1 MPPTKTKKRAL
12 DAQEAADAPDAGA
25 QPTPAKQAR
34 QTEPY
39 DFYRSKD
46 VTPDELPKIADALGA
61 QTDITDEM
69 LESIKISVDASQ
81 KKITLAGFDKAFR
94 FAGNVQ
100 LYGPDG
106 EGMYPNLK
114 DLKGIVSITEQ
125 GYNKFVDWI
134 AAQFAKYKDAIAK
147 FFSPGPAKNDFTN
160 DPKVWVQ
167 NAIKDG
173 TINLPVKRTERYND
187 DGSINRVSTTLTAKT
202 KVTRKGSGGTAEDE
216 ALAGRLFGRDVAE
229 HVRAEQAAGKKFH
242 LPSMTDALGAPIDP
256 EKLFTTG
263 RARLVGVLEVALV
276 SLFVIEAKSQ
286 RVPNFSSVTMLNGIT
301 GIRIIESGASAAP
314 VMTDENRIKLAALL

>member
-12 DAQEAADAPDAGA
+12 DAQEAADAGP

-39 DFYRSKD
+39 NFFTPKD
-46 VTPDELPKIADALGA
+46 VTPDELAKIADALGA

-81 KKITLAGFDKAFR
+81 KKITLAGFDKVFR

-114 DLKGIVSITEQ
+114 DLKGIVPITEQ

-134 AAQFAKYKDAIAK
+134 AAQFAKFKDAIAK
-147 FFSPGPAKNDFTN
+147 FFSPGPAKNDFLN

-187 DGSINRVSTTLTAKT
+187 DGSIDRVSTTLTAKA
-202 KVTRKGSGGTAEDE
+202 KVTRKGSGRNAEDDE
-216 ALAGRLFGRDVAE
+216 AFVERCFGKPVAE
-229 HVRAEQAAGKKFH
+229 YVRAEQAAGKRVH
-242 LPSMTDALGAPIDP
+242 LPSTTDALGAHIDP

-263 RARLVGVLEVALV
+263 RAKLVGVLDVALV
-276 SLFVIEAKSQ
+276 SLFVIEAKS
-286 RVPNFSSVTMLNGIT
+286 RSGVPNFSSVTMLNGIT